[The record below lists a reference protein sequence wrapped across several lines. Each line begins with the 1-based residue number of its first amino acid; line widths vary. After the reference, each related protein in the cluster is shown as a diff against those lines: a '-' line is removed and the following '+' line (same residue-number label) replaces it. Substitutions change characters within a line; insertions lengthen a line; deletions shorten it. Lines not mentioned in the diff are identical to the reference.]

1 LIDKDVEEEI
11 VTESVKDRQHQKVTS
26 RNDVFA
32 EKIST
37 RIWEEVP
44 SAENPYIAESN
55 RCRGYDLVELMQQ
68 KSYVDMFYLL
78 FRGNLPS
85 ADERQLLEQLMIG
98 LINPGPRHPATRAAM
113 NAGVGKS
120 DPQNVLPIS
129 LTIMGGEHLGAGEV
143 EGAMRFLRKHRKAD
157 PVQTAES
164 LLVELADTRPEQG
177 DWHIVPGFGSR
188 FGGVDLT
195 PSKLAETLAKCSG
208 SGALLGWG
216 CEFSSAL
223 NNEGM
228 GWLSVG
234 VAAAVFADLGFHP
247 RYGAGLFQLLSAPG
261 LLAHGME
268 QANKPITAMPFVSDN
283 AYVIDYE

>member
-1 LIDKDVEEEI
+1 M
-11 VTESVKDRQHQKVTS
+11 TETVKDRHHQKVTL

-37 RIWEEVP
+37 RIWEEIP

-55 RCRGYDLVELMQQ
+55 RCHGYDLIELMQQ

-78 FRGNLPS
+78 FRGNLPGP
-85 ADERQLLEQLMIG
+85 DERQLLEQLMIG

-143 EGAMRFLRKHRKAD
+143 EGAMRFLRKQRKSN
-157 PVQTAES
+157 PVQVAES
-164 LLVELADTRPEQG
+164 LLVELADARPEQG

-188 FGGVDLT
+188 FGGIDLT
-195 PSKLAETLAKCSG
+195 PSQLAETLAECPG

-223 NNEGM
+223 NKEGM

-247 RYGAGLFQLLSAPG
+247 RYGAGLYQLLSAPG

>member
-1 LIDKDVEEEI
+1 MSDKDIEEDTVE
-11 VTESVKDRQHQKVTS
+11 VRKHQKVTS

-32 EKIST
+32 DKITT

-44 SAENPYIAESN
+44 SENNPYIASNN
-55 RCRGYDLVELMQQ
+55 RCHGYDLIELMQQ

-85 ADERQLLEQLMIG
+85 LDERQLLEQLMVG

-120 DPQNVLPIS
+120 DPQNILPIS
-129 LTIMGGEHLGAGEV
+129 LTIMGGEYLGAGAV
-143 EGAMRFLRKHRKAD
+143 EGAMRFMRKHRRENPVETAD
-157 PVQTAES
+157 AMLT
-164 LLVELADTRPEQG
+164 ELAEQRPKEG
-177 DWHIVPGFGSR
+177 DWHIAPGFGSH
-188 FGGVDLT
+188 FGGVDLM
-195 PSKLAETLAKCSG
+195 PSKLAAVLARLPASG
-208 SGALLGWG
+208 SMLDWG
-216 CEFSSAL
+216 MGFSSAL
-223 NNEGM
+223 NKKEI
-228 GWLSVG
+228 GWLTVG

-247 RYGAGLFQLLSAPG
+247 RYGAGLFQLLCAPG

-268 QANKPITAMPFVSDN
+268 QANKPITAMPFVSDK

>member
-1 LIDKDVEEEI
+1 

-37 RIWEEVP
+37 RIWEELP

-55 RCRGYDLVELMQQ
+55 RCHGYDLIELMQQ

-85 ADERQLLEQLMIG
+85 ADERQLLEQLMVG

-157 PVQTAES
+157 PVQTAEL

-188 FGGVDLT
+188 FGGIDLT
-195 PSKLAETLAKCSG
+195 PSKLVETLLECPG
-208 SGALLGWG
+208 SGALLDWA
-216 CEFSSAL
+216 CDFSSAL
-223 NNEGM
+223 NKAGM

-268 QANKPITAMPFVSDN
+268 QANKAITAMPFVSDN

>member
-1 LIDKDVEEEI
+1 M
-11 VTESVKDRQHQKVTS
+11 TESVKDRQHQKVTS

-37 RIWEEVP
+37 RIWEELP

-55 RCRGYDLVELMQQ
+55 RCHGYDLIELMQQ

-85 ADERQLLEQLMIG
+85 ADERQLLERLMIG

-164 LLVELADTRPEQG
+164 LLVELADMRPEQG
-177 DWHIVPGFGSR
+177 DWHIAPGFGSR

-195 PSKLAETLAKCSG
+195 PSKLAETLVECPGNS
-208 SGALLGWG
+208 ALLDWG
-216 CEFSSAL
+216 CAFSSAL
-223 NNEGM
+223 NKEGM

-234 VAAAVFADLGFHP
+234 LAAAVFADLGFHP